1 MTYTYGGS
9 TSGYVNTTGVN
20 LLTSYNVLG
29 GATGYNDTLTG
40 GVLNDYIDGKAGDD
54 LLVGNDGL
62 DVLQGSA
69 GADTYVFQVN
79 RGYDTVK
86 NFEASADKIR
96 ISSYLGSTGY
106 NYSDLSFIPQNGGT
120 SIVLQGTT
128 TVWMHLD
135 GFTGPLSAAN
145 FS

>member
-20 LLTSYNVLG
+20 FLTSYNVVG
-29 GATGYNDTLTG
+29 GATSGNDTLIG
-40 GVLNDYIDGKAGDD
+40 GSSKDYIDGKAGDD

-62 DVLQGSA
+62 DVLQGST

-79 RGYDTVK
+79 RGYDTVR
-86 NFEASADKIR
+86 NFEASIDKIR
-96 ISSYLGSTGY
+96 ISSYSGATGY
-106 NYSDLSFIPQNGGT
+106 TYNDLAFIQQNGGT

-135 GFTGPLSAAN
+135 GFTGTLNASH